1 MSQLEVYD
9 VSIAYGTNTVVSGV
23 SFTLQEGEIGCLLG
37 PSGCGKTS
45 LLRAMA
51 GFEPLST
58 GRVLLNGETVSS
70 ESFVLPPER
79 RKVGMVFQDFALFP
93 HLSVFDNLGF
103 GLRTFAPEK
112 RKQRITELL
121 DLVGLTSVARHFPHE
136 LSGGQQQRVA
146 LARAMAPRPDIL
158 LLDEPFSAI
167 DPEFR
172 EQLAGEVREMLKRD
186 NMTAVLVTHDQLEAF
201 AMADRIGV
209 MNQGRLQQM
218 DAAYNLYHRPANRF
232 VADFIG
238 DGALLPGRVIAIGR
252 VETPLGALEG
262 PIPAELKIGDRVDI
276 LVRPD
281 DVIHEDESSLKLTIV
296 KKEFRGAEFR
306 YTLGITGGHKI
317 ICLVPSHHDHPIGSN
332 LGVRVDM
339 EHLRLFPVA

>member
-1 MSQLEVYD
+1 MSQLEVCD
-9 VSIAYGTNTVVSGV
+9 VSIAYGANTVVSGV

-45 LLRAMA
+45 LLRAVA

-103 GLRTFAPEK
+103 GLRALAPEK

-121 DLVGLTSVARHFPHE
+121 DLVGLTAVVRHFPHE

-172 EQLAGEVREMLKRD
+172 EQLAVEVREMLKRD

-218 DAAYNLYHRPANRF
+218 DTAYNLYHRPANRF

-238 DGALLPGRVIAIGR
+238 DGALLPGRVIGIGR
-252 VETPLGALEG
+252 VETPLGTLEG
-262 PIPAELKIGDRVDI
+262 PTPTELKVGDRVDI

-281 DVIHEDESSLKLTIV
+281 DVIHEDDSSLKLTIV

-306 YTLGITGGHKI
+306 YTLGIAGGHKI

-339 EHLRLFPVA
+339 EHLRLFPAA